1 MKKIGI
7 VGSGRWAKV
16 TLRIL
21 INIFNGKIKF
31 IFFSNHGI
39 DQLKNWISQENIKID
54 YLEVADYD
62 QVSKKICDAYIIL
75 NAAKDHFRISK
86 KIISSRKPIIIEK
99 PLALSKSDVKI
110 LVDLS
115 IKEKTIFAAS
125 NIFLYADYILNFKK
139 LISASQNISSI
150 EFI

>member
-39 DQLKNWISQENIKID
+39 EQLKNWISRENIKID
-54 YLEVADYD
+54 YLELRDA
-62 QVSKKICDAYIIL
+62 KNLKLTNKIKNAKIFIAY
-75 NAAKDHFRISK
+75 
-86 KIISSRKPIIIEK
+86 
-99 PLALSKSDVKI
+99 
-110 LVDLS
+110 
-115 IKEKTIFAAS
+115 
-125 NIFLYADYILNFKK
+125 YINKVR
-139 LISASQNISSI
+139 LIDNL
-150 EFI
+150 